1 MTMAFG
7 RADCQA
13 SWKLVPAPEG
23 ILESR
28 ALVVGK
34 GKNKHL
40 LAIPV
45 DMQLAASNYGRQ
57 FVVRL
62 QRKPYIVVW
71 PILLEEFS
79 FKVRTHVAGINLHRL
94 PL

>member
-40 LAIPV
+40 LAVTV
-45 DMQLAASNYGRQ
+45 DIYSSPL
-57 FVVRL
+57 
-62 QRKPYIVVW
+62 
-71 PILLEEFS
+71 FS
-79 FKVRTHVAGINLHRL
+79 SA
-94 PL
+94 

>member
-1 MTMAFG
+1 MTIAFG

-13 SWKLVPAPEG
+13 SWKLVPAPDG

-40 LAIPV
+40 LAVAV
-45 DMQLAASNYGRQ
+45 DIYSSPL
-57 FVVRL
+57 
-62 QRKPYIVVW
+62 
-71 PILLEEFS
+71 FS
-79 FKVRTHVAGINLHRL
+79 SA
-94 PL
+94 